1 MNISLYGIWFL
12 YIILLYMPNA
22 EATKMDLCGMIL
34 VKMIGFFL
42 LTGTNMFSKVP
53 SSLMNLTLV
62 IGEKLLNVYAN

>member
-1 MNISLYGIWFL
+1 
-12 YIILLYMPNA
+12 MPNA